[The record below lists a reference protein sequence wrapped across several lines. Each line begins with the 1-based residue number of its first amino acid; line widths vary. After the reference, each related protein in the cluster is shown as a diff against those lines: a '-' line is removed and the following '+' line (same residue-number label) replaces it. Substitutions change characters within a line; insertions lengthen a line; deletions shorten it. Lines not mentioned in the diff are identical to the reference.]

1 MLTQSKR
8 NDDFGLSFGK
18 AKNILIILLI
28 LSKKVQKGRFV
39 GRGTGTELV

>member
-8 NDDFGLSFGK
+8 NDDFGLSSGK

-28 LSKKVQKGRFV
+28 LSKKVQKGLWDGV
-39 GRGTGTELV
+39 SLIV